1 MLLTEAKQNLRLDGL
16 LTLAALTHRKLGEF
30 MTSDRDPKQMTENV
44 KKFDMEKFEASWTK
58 IRDLRHTLI
67 QYLLQQNRFGT
78 GEHKT
83 IQIVED
89 VGRYVESMPSYEHR
103 SPSIDQRRQR
113 VCDGDIRSGRD
124 VRIP

>member
-1 MLLTEAKQNLRLDGL
+1 MLLTEGTQNLRLDGV

-30 MTSDRDPKQMTENV
+30 MTLDRDPKQMTENA
-44 KKFDMEKFEASWTK
+44 KKFDLEKFEASWAK
-58 IRDLRHTLI
+58 MRDLRHTLI

-83 IQIVED
+83 IQIAED
-89 VGRYVESMPSYEHR
+89 LGRYVEGMPSYEHR

-113 VCDGDIRSGRD
+113 VCDGDIRSGRE